1 MVKMLVCIPL
11 SEDTILVKYARFMV
25 HLLKKYPASIETNL
39 FRDALKYL
47 IEFIHLQKTVGLCEA
62 LRLLQALI
70 KNHLKKDIETV
81 GDESIEL
88 VTLCD
93 LLLKIINNPNAME
106 KATSSLYDGDSAV
119 EIRSSAVFCLES
131 LLTFYEKIPQIEE
144 QTQAATTT
152 LLTLIFSMHFD
163 EATAHNYCML
173 MRASLSSLKYIGF
186 SDKSWCTEHIGELLG
201 ACIANILFGLPG
213 ISYQSP
219 QKVQSSQQAIHNVT
233 STSNVPNRTGGKVV
247 KNRKPRQA
255 AQPKIRK
262 GGRPTEPNK
271 IDQDIDFAESF
282 LRDDLGKIWANCHH
296 ERRYNFVLICNLI
309 KFVGDVIGMHTFTT
323 SDSEPSDVENNHPN
337 KKHREKEAKLRMA
350 ALTLMVVIAKV
361 RYIFFTCFES
371 NQKKILIIFFSECR
385 KKSYVWLLALPIPHR
400 GTYTDYGCITQLC
413 PT

>member
-1 MVKMLVCIPL
+1 MIKMLVCIPL

-88 VTLCD
+88 ATLCE
-93 LLLKIINNPNAME
+93 LLLKIINDPNAME
-106 KATSSLYDGDSAV
+106 KTTSSLYDGDSAI
-119 EIRSSAVFCLES
+119 EIRSCAVFCLEA

-152 LLTLIFSMHFD
+152 LLTLIYSLRFD
-163 EATAHNYCML
+163 KATAQNYCML

-186 SDKSWCTEHIGELLG
+186 SDKSWCTEHIGDLLG

-213 ISYQSP
+213 IAYQTP

-233 STSNVPNRTGGKVV
+233 SSSNLPNRTGGKVV

-255 AQPKIRK
+255 AQPKLRK
-262 GGRPTEPNK
+262 SGRSSEPIK
-271 IDQDIDFAESF
+271 ADQDIDFAESF
-282 LRDDLGKIWANCHH
+282 LRDDPGKIAIFHH
-296 ERRYNFVLICNLI
+296 QRRYQFCIDLQFDQICRRCDWNAFI
-309 KFVGDVIGMHTFTT
+309 Y
-323 SDSEPSDVENNHPN
+323 N
-337 KKHREKEAKLRMA
+337 K
-350 ALTLMVVIAKV
+350 
-361 RYIFFTCFES
+361 
-371 NQKKILIIFFSECR
+371 
-385 KKSYVWLLALPIPHR
+385 
-400 GTYTDYGCITQLC
+400 
-413 PT
+413 